1 MGAENHHY
9 VPKFVLRN
17 FLSDVRKEH
26 VSVYDKHT
34 DKVFVTAI
42 KNIMAERRFNELQ
55 YDDFILSFEPVA
67 CKIEESILPRYQSI
81 VEQGRLDGTADEKAD
96 LSFLIA
102 FQMLRVKAMRDQYA
116 HLEAELSKKI
126 KESGR
131 SMEQVEGWTPLTE
144 DTLKIMH
151 LSNIQ
156 QEIVEYAEIISQKV
170 IFLSRAAP
178 KRTFYIS
185 DNLVT
190 LNNRLNFG
198 PYGNLG
204 LAVKEIEIYL
214 PLSAKLMLCAFCPS
228 IVMDISQR
236 IIVNRNQLRARAQDL
251 AVRGH
256 ITFEEMTRAV
266 KNFEKEIEASDSMLK
281 SATTGMPFSSNDE
294 NMDFYNSLQMQWAN
308 RYVIDMNADFKLA
321 RRHNKEFPALRRG
334 RRLSVN

>member
-1 MGAENHHY
+1 MRAENHHY

-17 FLSDVRKEH
+17 FLSDVQKEH

-34 DKVFVTAI
+34 DRVFVTAI

-67 CKIEESILPRYQSI
+67 CKIEESILPRYQKI
-81 VEQGRLDGTADEKAD
+81 IERGILDGTVEEKAD
-96 LSFLIA
+96 LSFFIA
-102 FQMLRVKAMRDQYA
+102 FQMLRVKAIRDQYA
-116 HLEAELSKKI
+116 HIEAELSKKV
-126 KESGR
+126 KALGH

-144 DTLKIMH
+144 DKLKIMH
-151 LSNIQ
+151 LGNIQ
-156 QEIVEYAEIISQKV
+156 QEIGELAEIISQKI

-185 DNLVT
+185 DNPVT

-198 PYGNLG
+198 SYGNLG
-204 LAVKEIEIYL
+204 LTVKGIEIYL
-214 PLSAKLMLCAFCPS
+214 PLSAELMLCALCPS
-228 IVMDISQR
+228 IIMDISQK
-236 IIVNRNQLRARAQDL
+236 IIVGRNQLQARAQEL
-251 AVRGH
+251 AVQGK
-256 ITFEEMTRAV
+256 ITFEQMTHAV

-281 SATTGMPFSSNDE
+281 SASTGMPFSSNNE

-334 RRLSVN
+334 RKFSVN